1 MHCRYWKSDSYCNKS
16 DRKYLP
22 YCKIA
27 CGLAFVIAFLSIYL
41 YNDKNGYDQ
50 VVDSLKDTKNERGEN
65 TMPGNITVYDLLIS
79 CPSDVAE
86 YVDML
91 EKEIIHFNNFF
102 GRSNNVI
109 VRSRH
114 WSKDSYSEF
123 GGSPQE
129 LLNKQIVDS
138 SDLALGVFWTRF
150 GTPTENY
157 GSGTE
162 EEIERMLAMGKQ
174 VFLYFLDKPVCPSKI
189 NQEQYK
195 EIQAFMN
202 KHKNEGIFF
211 SVPDERVLASKFREN
226 LELYFDSIIRGA
238 EFKKNRGKKEILW
251 VDDRP
256 ENNVYE
262 RNTLEQYGLVFTLA
276 LSTQQ
281 ALHCLKHNEFALI
294 ISDMERKEGRRE
306 GYALL
311 DTIRK
316 SNKKIPF
323 IIYTDSNKQGCKNE
337 ALKRGGQG
345 CTSSPGELTDLVIKN
360 LLNN

>member
-1 MHCRYWKSDSYCNKS
+1 
-16 DRKYLP
+16 
-22 YCKIA
+22 
-27 CGLAFVIAFLSIYL
+27 
-41 YNDKNGYDQ
+41 
-50 VVDSLKDTKNERGEN
+50 
-65 TMPGNITVYDLLIS
+65 
-79 CPSDVAE
+79 
-86 YVDML
+86 ML
-91 EKEIIHFNNFF
+91 EKEVLHFNNFF
-102 GRSNNVI
+102 GRSNNII
-109 VRSRH
+109 VRTRH

-123 GGSPQE
+123 GNPPQE

-174 VFLYFLDKPVCPSKI
+174 VFLYFLDKPVCPSQI

-195 EIQAFMN
+195 KIQTFMN

-211 SVPDERVLASKFREN
+211 SVPDEKTLANKFREN

-238 EFKKNRGKKEILW
+238 EFKKNSGKKEILW

-262 RNTLEQYGLVFTLA
+262 RNTLEQYGLIFTLA

-281 ALHCLKHNEFALI
+281 ALHCMKHKDFALI
-294 ISDMERKEGRRE
+294 ISDMGRKEGKHE
-306 GYALL
+306 GYVLL
-311 DTIRK
+311 DAIRK
-316 SNKKIPF
+316 NDKKIPF
-323 IIYTDSNKQGCKNE
+323 IIYAGSKKQEHKNE
-337 ALKRGGQG
+337 TLKRGGQG
-345 CTSSPGELTDLVIKN
+345 CTNSPSELIDLVIKN

>member
-1 MHCRYWKSDSYCNKS
+1 MHN
-16 DRKYLP
+16 
-22 YCKIA
+22 
-27 CGLAFVIAFLSIYL
+27 
-41 YNDKNGYDQ
+41 
-50 VVDSLKDTKNERGEN
+50 
-65 TMPGNITVYDLLIS
+65 NIIVYDLLIS

-91 EKEIIHFNNFF
+91 EKEVLHFNNFF
-102 GRSNNVI
+102 GRSNNII
-109 VRSRH
+109 VRTRH

-123 GGSPQE
+123 GNPPQE

-174 VFLYFLDKPVCPSKI
+174 VFLYFLDKPVCPSQI

-195 EIQAFMN
+195 KIQTFMN

-211 SVPDERVLASKFREN
+211 SVPDEKTLANKFREN

-238 EFKKNRGKKEILW
+238 EFKKNSGKKEILW

-262 RNTLEQYGLVFTLA
+262 RNTLEQYGLIFTLA

-281 ALHCLKHNEFALI
+281 ALHCMKHKDFALI
-294 ISDMERKEGRRE
+294 ISDMGRKEGKHE
-306 GYALL
+306 GYVLL
-311 DTIRK
+311 DAIRK
-316 SNKKIPF
+316 NDKKIPF
-323 IIYTDSNKQGCKNE
+323 IIYAGSKKQEHKNE
-337 ALKRGGQG
+337 TLKRGGQG
-345 CTSSPGELTDLVIKN
+345 CTNSPGELIDLVIKN

>member
-1 MHCRYWKSDSYCNKS
+1 
-16 DRKYLP
+16 
-22 YCKIA
+22 
-27 CGLAFVIAFLSIYL
+27 
-41 YNDKNGYDQ
+41 
-50 VVDSLKDTKNERGEN
+50 
-65 TMPGNITVYDLLIS
+65 MPNNITVYDLLIS

-91 EKEIIHFNNFF
+91 EKEVLHFNNFF
-102 GRSNNVI
+102 GRSNNI
-109 VRSRH
+109 MVRTRH
-114 WSKDSYSEF
+114 WSKDTYSEF
-123 GGSPQE
+123 GNPPQE

-138 SDLALGVFWTRF
+138 SDMALGVFWTRF

-195 EIQAFMN
+195 KIQTFMDN
-202 KHKNEGIFF
+202 HKNEGIFF
-211 SVPDERVLASKFREN
+211 NVPDEKALTNKFREN

-238 EFKKNRGKKEILW
+238 EFKKSSRKKEILW

-281 ALHCLKHNEFALI
+281 ALHCMKHNEFALI
-294 ISDMERKEGRRE
+294 ISDMGRKEGHHE
-306 GYALL
+306 GYVLL
-311 DTIRK
+311 DAVRK
-316 SNKKIPF
+316 NNKKIPF
-323 IIYTDSNKQGCKNE
+323 IIYADSKKQEHENE
-337 ALKRGGQG
+337 TLRRGGQG
-345 CTSSPGELTDLVIKN
+345 CTNSPGELIDLVIKN

>member
-1 MHCRYWKSDSYCNKS
+1 MPNN
-16 DRKYLP
+16 
-22 YCKIA
+22 II
-27 CGLAFVIAFLSIYL
+27 V
-41 YNDKNGYDQ
+41 YN
-50 VVDSLKDTKNERGEN
+50 
-65 TMPGNITVYDLLIS
+65 LLIS

-91 EKEIIHFNNFF
+91 EKEVLHFNNFF
-102 GRSNNVI
+102 GRSNNII
-109 VRSRH
+109 VRTRH

-123 GGSPQE
+123 GNPPQE

-174 VFLYFLDKPVCPSKI
+174 VFLYFLDKPVCPSQI

-195 EIQAFMN
+195 KIQTFMN

-211 SVPDERVLASKFREN
+211 SVPDEKTLANKFREN

-238 EFKKNRGKKEILW
+238 EFKKNSGKKEILW

-262 RNTLEQYGLVFTLA
+262 RNTLEQYGLIFTLA

-281 ALHCLKHNEFALI
+281 ALHCMKHKDFALI
-294 ISDMERKEGRRE
+294 ISDMGRKEGKHE
-306 GYALL
+306 GYVLL
-311 DTIRK
+311 DAIRK
-316 SNKKIPF
+316 NDKKIPF
-323 IIYTDSNKQGCKNE
+323 IIYAGSKKQEHKNE
-337 ALKRGGQG
+337 TLKRGGQG
-345 CTSSPGELTDLVIKN
+345 CTNSPSELIDLVIKN

>member
-1 MHCRYWKSDSYCNKS
+1 
-16 DRKYLP
+16 
-22 YCKIA
+22 
-27 CGLAFVIAFLSIYL
+27 
-41 YNDKNGYDQ
+41 
-50 VVDSLKDTKNERGEN
+50 
-65 TMPGNITVYDLLIS
+65 MPNNIIVYDLLIS

-91 EKEIIHFNNFF
+91 EKEVLHFNNFF
-102 GRSNNVI
+102 GRSNNII
-109 VRSRH
+109 VRTRH

-123 GGSPQE
+123 GNPPQE

-174 VFLYFLDKPVCPSKI
+174 VFLYFLDKPVCPSQI

-195 EIQAFMN
+195 KIQTFMN

-211 SVPDERVLASKFREN
+211 SVPDEKTLANKFREN

-238 EFKKNRGKKEILW
+238 EFKKNSGKKEILW

-262 RNTLEQYGLVFTLA
+262 RNTLEQYGLIFTLA

-281 ALHCLKHNEFALI
+281 ALHCMKHKDFALI
-294 ISDMERKEGRRE
+294 ISDMGRKEGKHE
-306 GYALL
+306 GYVLL
-311 DTIRK
+311 DAIRK
-316 SNKKIPF
+316 NDKKIPF
-323 IIYTDSNKQGCKNE
+323 IIYAGSKKQEHKNE
-337 ALKRGGQG
+337 TLKRGGQG
-345 CTSSPGELTDLVIKN
+345 LSLIHI
-360 LLNN
+360 

>member
-1 MHCRYWKSDSYCNKS
+1 M
-16 DRKYLP
+16 
-22 YCKIA
+22 
-27 CGLAFVIAFLSIYL
+27 
-41 YNDKNGYDQ
+41 
-50 VVDSLKDTKNERGEN
+50 SLT
-65 TMPGNITVYDLLIS
+65 
-79 CPSDVAE
+79 
-86 YVDML
+86 
-91 EKEIIHFNNFF
+91 HFNNFF
-102 GRSNNVI
+102 GRSNNI
-109 VRSRH
+109 MVRTRH
-114 WSKDSYSEF
+114 WSKDTYSEF
-123 GGSPQE
+123 GNPPQE

-138 SDLALGVFWTRF
+138 SDMALGVFWTRF

-195 EIQAFMN
+195 KIQTFMDN
-202 KHKNEGIFF
+202 HKNEGIFF
-211 SVPDERVLASKFREN
+211 NVPDEKALTNKFREN

-238 EFKKNRGKKEILW
+238 EFKKNSGKKEILW

-281 ALHCLKHNEFALI
+281 ALHCMKHNEFSLI
-294 ISDMERKEGRRE
+294 ISDMGRKEGHHE
-306 GYALL
+306 GYVLL
-311 DTIRK
+311 DAIRK
-316 SNKKIPF
+316 NNKKIPF
-323 IIYTDSNKQGCKNE
+323 IIYAGSKKQEHKNE
-337 ALKRGGQG
+337 TLRRGGQG
-345 CTSSPGELTDLVIKN
+345 CTNSPGELIDLVIKN

>member
-1 MHCRYWKSDSYCNKS
+1 M
-16 DRKYLP
+16 
-22 YCKIA
+22 
-27 CGLAFVIAFLSIYL
+27 IAFLSIHL

-50 VVDSLKDTKNERGEN
+50 
-65 TMPGNITVYDLLIS
+65 
-79 CPSDVAE
+79 
-86 YVDML
+86 
-91 EKEIIHFNNFF
+91 IIHFNNFF

-238 EFKKNRGKKEILW
+238 EFKKNRGKKEIL
-251 VDDRP
+251 
-256 ENNVYE
+256 
-262 RNTLEQYGLVFTLA
+262 VFTLA

>member
-1 MHCRYWKSDSYCNKS
+1 
-16 DRKYLP
+16 
-22 YCKIA
+22 
-27 CGLAFVIAFLSIYL
+27 
-41 YNDKNGYDQ
+41 
-50 VVDSLKDTKNERGEN
+50 
-65 TMPGNITVYDLLIS
+65 MPNNIIVYDLLIS

-91 EKEIIHFNNFF
+91 EKEVLHFNNFF
-102 GRSNNVI
+102 GRSNNII
-109 VRSRH
+109 VRTRH

-123 GGSPQE
+123 GNPPQE

-174 VFLYFLDKPVCPSKI
+174 VFLYFLDKPVCPSQI

-195 EIQAFMN
+195 KIQTFMN

-211 SVPDERVLASKFREN
+211 SVQDEKTLANKFREN

-238 EFKKNRGKKEILW
+238 EFKKNSGKKEILW

-262 RNTLEQYGLVFTLA
+262 RNTLEQYGLIFTLA

-281 ALHCLKHNEFALI
+281 ALHCMKHKDFALI
-294 ISDMERKEGRRE
+294 ISDMGRKEGKHE
-306 GYALL
+306 GYVLL
-311 DTIRK
+311 DAIRK
-316 SNKKIPF
+316 NDKKIPF
-323 IIYTDSNKQGCKNE
+323 IIYAGSKKQEHKNE
-337 ALKRGGQG
+337 TLKRGGQG
-345 CTSSPGELTDLVIKN
+345 CTNSPSELIDLVIKN

>member
-1 MHCRYWKSDSYCNKS
+1 
-16 DRKYLP
+16 
-22 YCKIA
+22 
-27 CGLAFVIAFLSIYL
+27 
-41 YNDKNGYDQ
+41 
-50 VVDSLKDTKNERGEN
+50 
-65 TMPGNITVYDLLIS
+65 MPNNIIVYDLLIS

-91 EKEIIHFNNFF
+91 EKEVLHFNNFF
-102 GRSNNVI
+102 GRSNNII
-109 VRSRH
+109 VRTRH

-123 GGSPQE
+123 GNPPQE

-157 GSGTE
+157 GSGTA
-162 EEIERMLAMGKQ
+162 EEIERMIAMGKQ
-174 VFLYFLDKPVCPSKI
+174 VFLYFLDKPVCPSQI

-195 EIQAFMN
+195 KIQTFMN

-211 SVPDERVLASKFREN
+211 SVPDEKTLANKFREN

-238 EFKKNRGKKEILW
+238 EFKKNSGKKEILW

-262 RNTLEQYGLVFTLA
+262 RNTLEQYGLIFTLA

-281 ALHCLKHNEFALI
+281 ALHCMKHKDFALI
-294 ISDMERKEGRRE
+294 ISDMGRKEGKHE
-306 GYALL
+306 GYVLL
-311 DTIRK
+311 DAIRK
-316 SNKKIPF
+316 NDKKIPF
-323 IIYTDSNKQGCKNE
+323 IIYAGSKKQEHKNE
-337 ALKRGGQG
+337 TLKRGGQG
-345 CTSSPGELTDLVIKN
+345 CTNSPSELIDLVIKN